1 MKSFAKLAALMLIVA
16 LNSLPLT
23 ANAYTK
29 IGTCSQKEKI
39 LVQKHITNQ
48 IAALKR
54 EDWETAYGYAAPAF
68 RKAIPI
74 DLFKEVLKK
83 QYVFLIMND
92 RVSFGTCASDSGS
105 FSQILN
111 LTYRGQIHTL
121 SYVLTQTNNRLGV
134 LSANEIKP
142 LRGTNA

>member
-54 EDWETAYGYAAPAF
+54 EDWETAYGYAALIASLIALIVKPRKLGF
-68 RKAIPI
+68 KAIMALAFV
-74 DLFKEVLKK
+74 DVL
-83 QYVFLIMND
+83 
-92 RVSFGTCASDSGS
+92 
-105 FSQILN
+105 
-111 LTYRGQIHTL
+111 LTAVAQ
-121 SYVLTQTNNRLGV
+121 S
-134 LSANEIKP
+134 
-142 LRGTNA
+142 